1 MGVVGRQFGAPSGL
15 LGRLA
20 GRFMARNNAAFNRR
34 LVDEVATLV
43 PPARIV
49 AELGF
54 GPGVGLAAL
63 LSAFPGAH
71 VVGADPSP
79 SLAGQAASRNRAAID
94 AGRLRLVQG
103 DAVALNPYR
112 PIDLVVAVHVL
123 YFWPDPVKALD
134 AIRRLLRPG
143 GHVALGYHL
152 ERHMPA
158 IARRDFV
165 AEGHRLYEDDDEVAA
180 LLPPAGLTA
189 EHHRVFGPVDRPAG
203 RLLIASPVS

>member
-1 MGVVGRQFGAPSGL
+1 MGVVGRQFGSPSGL

-20 GRFMARNNAAFNRR
+20 GRFMARNSAAFNRR

-43 PPARIV
+43 PPARVV
-49 AELGF
+49 AELGC

-71 VVGADPSP
+71 VLGADPAP
-79 SLAGQAASRNRAAID
+79 ALAGHAAGPNRAAID

-103 DAVALNPYR
+103 DASSLNAYH

-123 YFWPDPVKALD
+123 YFWPDPVKALET
-134 AIRRLLRPG
+134 IRHLLRPG

-158 IARRDFV
+158 IARRDLV
-165 AEGHRLYEDDDEVAA
+165 AEGHRLYEDDDDVAD
-180 LLPPAGLTA
+180 LLPPAGLEA
-189 EHHRVFGPVDRPAG
+189 EHHRVFGPADGPLR
-203 RLLIASPVS
+203 RLLIASSVS